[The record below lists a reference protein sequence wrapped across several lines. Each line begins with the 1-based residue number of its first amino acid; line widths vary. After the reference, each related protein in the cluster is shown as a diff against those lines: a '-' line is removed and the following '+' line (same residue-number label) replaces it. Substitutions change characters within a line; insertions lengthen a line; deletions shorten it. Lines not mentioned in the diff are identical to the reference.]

1 MYYILTVIQFW
12 LTIYF
17 IDVIHVSEFKTNVMF
32 ALICLTSPTL
42 GAVTSGYLSHWL
54 GGYEHPNAIP
64 FCIFLGVLEFLLSLP
79 MPFFDDY

>member
-1 MYYILTVIQFW
+1 
-12 LTIYF
+12 
-17 IDVIHVSEFKTNVMF
+17 MF